1 MNTCSVAPH
10 TARRHSWTRVGYL
23 RGTHVLVIVLV
34 WRLVAISSE
43 AHAQDRPSA
52 AIEVGAGALTFVDDG
67 DPSEVM
73 VGGTARWYV
82 ADRISIGPEFQYVDG
97 DAHHHTVVTANV
109 VWDVVPDRRRRGVT
123 PFVVAGAGVFQTYRT
138 FDDRTYD
145 SREAAF
151 TAGGGVRVRVSPR
164 LRLGAEVR
172 VGRVWH
178 VRASGFV
185 GVALGR

>member
-1 MNTCSVAPH
+1 MTTCASAPR
-10 TARRHSWTRVGYL
+10 TAYRHSRTRVGCV
-23 RGTHVLVIVLV
+23 RGTPSQVLVLV
-34 WRLVAISSE
+34 WCLVAIPL
-43 AHAQDRPSA
+43 AARAQDRPVV
-52 AIEVGAGALTFVDDG
+52 AIDVSAGALTFVDDG
-67 DPSEVM
+67 DPSEAM
-73 VGGTARWYV
+73 VGGAARWYV
-82 ADRISIGPEFQYVDG
+82 ADRISIGPEFQYVEG

-123 PFVVAGAGVFQTYRT
+123 PFVVAGAGAFQTHRR

-151 TAGGGVRVRVSPR
+151 TAGGGIRIRVSPR